1 MKCIFCEADTSN
13 SKSVE
18 HIIPESLG
26 NQEHVLPV
34 GFVCDKCNNYFAVK
48 VERPLLESAYF
59 TQLRQRQG
67 IMNKKGRL
75 PAVRG
80 ILPSLRTSANIWL
93 QDNRIYFAGG
103 SEAHTKKIE
112 DGILGGKTRT
122 LYVPVATEPKDKA
135 ILSRFLAKVSL
146 ETMAI
151 RLAKLENWQGDF
163 FADAQISALR
173 RYARRGDKPD
183 FWSFHERQLYHEDHE
198 HNDGRERYQVLHEW
212 DFLRTGQGEMYC
224 VVCIFGREFAF
235 NIGGPDCSSYARW
248 LDKNG
253 STSPL
258 YQEI

>member
-34 GFVCDKCNNYFAVK
+34 GYVCDKCNNYFAVK
-48 VERPLLESAYF
+48 VERPLLESSYF

-67 IMNKKGRL
+67 ITNKKGRL

-93 QDNRIYFAGG
+93 QDDRIYFAGDN
-103 SEAHTKKIE
+103 EAHTKKIE
-112 DGILGGKTRT
+112 EGILSERTST
-122 LYVPVATEPKDKA
+122 LYLPHTTEPKDKT
-135 ILSRFLAKVSL
+135 ILSRYLAKVAL
-146 ETMAI
+146 EAMVI
-151 RLAKLENWQGDF
+151 RLTKLKDWQNEF
-163 FADAQISALR
+163 FSDSQITALR

-183 FWSFHERQLYHEDHE
+183 FWPFHERQLYHEDHE
-198 HNDGRERYQVLHEW
+198 HNDGQEWYQILHEW
-212 DFLRTGQGEMYC
+212 DFLLTDQGEMYC

-235 NIGGPDCSSYARW
+235 NIGGPDCSGYARW
-248 LDKNG
+248 LENNG
-253 STSPL
+253 SASPL
-258 YQEI
+258 YQKI